1 MLSRGFASRQ
11 LAWAPAATGSKAQST
26 TTCQS
31 PGWLLG
37 DPRPPG
43 RLGRDEGGLPRRP
56 PDQFLDSHV
65 LLGLPLCCH
74 RSTRRTHGICPAG
87 FPLPCCLS
95 SPQFMHLQELAGRSS
110 HLQGSLP
117 RRCDQ
122 DHLPRSVRFGYD
134 AERLCDPR
142 RPRLR
147 QPVEA
152 LTSAPRP
159 KTQHFLFSMSR
170 SGPTVFAS
178 LVFFF
183 PPARPHRCSLP
194 TARIH
199 VQRQWGNGKWEV
211 ERQTWNVED
220 ARRRLCPVYAAQ
232 GWLGCWSESTV

>member
-134 AERLCDPR
+134 AERLRDPR

-178 LVFFF
+178 FVFSF
-183 PPARPHRCSLP
+183 PRRGRTAVPFPRPESMSRDNGEMGS
-194 TARIH
+194 
-199 VQRQWGNGKWEV
+199 GKWNV
-211 ERQTWNVED
+211 KHGTWKT
-220 ARRRLCPVYAAQ
+220 PAAACVRSMPPRV
-232 GWLGCWSESTV
+232 G